1 MQIVNTITFWLA
13 KVVAKLNEKNA
24 SQSMEDDHQKSTAK
38 AFNTLSETEPAEPI
52 THRIECRK

>member
-1 MQIVNTITFWLA
+1 
-13 KVVAKLNEKNA
+13 
-24 SQSMEDDHQKSTAK
+24 MEDDHQKSTAK